1 MPEYDDDVTLVSEDV
16 APQSQWSNAKYWVD
30 DDVARKNPTAYE
42 GGKNKGTGE
51 QKKHGNQGNWRFI
64 RDNMDEEAGKPDS
77 SEAWQNLH
85 KKYREKTWEL
95 RPSEWK
101 RAWGKE
107 KWFDTTTDT
116 HDLNYYVAED
126 QKLVR

>member
-1 MPEYDDDVTLVSEDV
+1 MDLGIPAQSE
-16 APQSQWSNAKYWVD
+16 WSSAKYWVD
-30 DDVARKNPTAYE
+30 DDVARKNPTAYQ
-42 GGKNKGTGE
+42 GGKNKGSGDN
-51 QKKHGNQGNWRFI
+51 KKHSNQGRWRFV
-64 RDNMDEEAGKPDS
+64 RDNMDEEAGDPDS
-77 SEAWQNLH
+77 SDAWQKLH
-85 KKYREKTWEL
+85 KKYREKWWEL

-116 HDLNYYVAED
+116 HDLDYYVAAD